1 MKKLFTLIATAF
13 LCLTASAQ
21 VTSLYIAGAKGTVI
35 NGQTLAD
42 WDIVNTIE
50 VQLNRGKFTLDCKDH
65 HRNLRQE
72 TEYRKLGRLD
82 DRTLE
87 RRNKGSKHWSA
98 C

>member
-42 WDIVNTIE
+42 
-50 VQLNRGKFTLDCKDH
+50 
-65 HRNLRQE
+65 
-72 TEYRKLGRLD
+72 
-82 DRTLE
+82 
-87 RRNKGSKHWSA
+87 
-98 C
+98 